1 MKRDPTVFKSWNLLG
16 VETYVWKYSIYFYY
30 MLVENIPAL
39 KSSPSEL
46 PVKVPVKVRERATRA
61 GSKNDGSSHHPWGE
75 WLFLKHKTQDA
86 SLKTPFRRHQ
96 KDHRMGLFASKP
108 LLRFAPGSKH
118 FPSSIRKCLGYCEM
132 FGIIAK
138 CLGLLANNY
147 DYLRNICEYLR
158 MIGKTREIWGLRN

>member
-1 MKRDPTVFKSWNLLG
+1 
-16 VETYVWKYSIYFYY
+16 

-61 GSKNDGSSHHPWGE
+61 GSKSDGSSHHPWGE
-75 WLFLKHKTQDA
+75 WWFLKYKTQDA
-86 SLKTPFRRHQ
+86 SLKSPFRRRVYQSQ
-96 KDHRMGLFASKP
+96 KDHRRALFASKP
-108 LLRFAPGSKH
+108 LLFRFAPGSKH
-118 FPSSIRKCLGYCEM
+118 FPSSITKCLGYCEM